1 MFCFIIFNIK
11 KIINLGF
18 KNLSLIYNYLENKLI
33 IAILVFVVMDIAL
46 LAVYVQKE
54 PGDSGGVA

>member
-1 MFCFIIFNIK
+1 M
-11 KIINLGF
+11 
-18 KNLSLIYNYLENKLI
+18 ENKLI